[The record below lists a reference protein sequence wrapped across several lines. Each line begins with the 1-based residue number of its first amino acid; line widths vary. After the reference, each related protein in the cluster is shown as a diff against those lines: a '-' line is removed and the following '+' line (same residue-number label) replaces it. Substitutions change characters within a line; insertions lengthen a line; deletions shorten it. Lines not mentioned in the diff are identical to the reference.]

1 MTNGKFRFSLLLG
14 CERGCEHR
22 QDACPTDPQT
32 RQCPTGLIVGRV
44 GREPES
50 SEFYLSLEAV
60 LKFTVVAVENHC
72 VWTLL
77 WPHPQ
82 VSEGDQYSLPYSVF
96 K

>member
-1 MTNGKFRFSLLLG
+1 MENLG
-14 CERGCEHR
+14 FFCGWVASTR
-22 QDACPTDPQT
+22 QGRAPQT

-72 VWTLL
+72 VWILL
-77 WPHPQ
+77 WSYPQ
-82 VSEGDQYSLPYSVF
+82 VLGGAQYSLPYSVF